1 MSTSLAKSIAADVA
15 DMARDDWVGL
25 WVLFSWVRERLPSES
40 PANLKKVTLAVIRE
54 VLAMGLRA
62 GDSPY
67 SPGGFTVW
75 PEQEADLVIR
85 RIDNEWTA
93 LGRDPNI
100 GDIVAFG

>member
-1 MSTSLAKSIAADVA
+1 MNASLTKSIAADVA

-25 WVLFSWVRERLPSES
+25 WVILSWVREKLPLES
-40 PANLKKVTLAVIRE
+40 PASLKNVTLAVVRE
-54 VLAMGLRA
+54 LLAMGLRA

-75 PEQEADLVIR
+75 PEQEEDSVIR
-85 RIDNEWTA
+85 RIDTEWTA

>member
-1 MSTSLAKSIAADVA
+1 M
-15 DMARDDWVGL
+15 
-25 WVLFSWVRERLPSES
+25 
-40 PANLKKVTLAVIRE
+40 NLKKMTLAVIRE
-54 VLAMGLRA
+54 VLTLGLRA

-67 SPGGFTVW
+67 AAGGFTVW
-75 PEQEADLVIR
+75 PEQEVDLVIS